1 MRFDVMTLFPDM
13 LETVFNESII
23 GRARKKGL
31 LDIRTH
37 NIRDFAA
44 NKHNKVDDTPYGG
57 GMGMLMAA
65 PPIYNCYAYITS
77 DADVKPYTIYVSP
90 KGRHFTQ
97 DVAKEFLSKERI
109 VILCGHYEGVDQR
122 IIDEI
127 VDDEITIGDFVLTGG
142 ELPAAIIVDSV
153 SRLVDDV
160 LPDADC
166 YENESVASG
175 LLEYPQ
181 YTRPYEFHGVKV
193 PDVLISGNH
202 EKIETWRLEQALELT
217 RLRRP
222 DLYDAIDIETQKE
235 ELKKRIRKACEG
247 GNVDD

>member
-1 MRFDVMTLFPDM
+1 MRFDVMTLFPEM
-13 LETVFNESII
+13 LETIFNESII

-31 LDIRTH
+31 IDIRTY
-37 NIRDFAA
+37 NIRDWAA

-65 PPIYNCYAYITS
+65 PPIYNCYTAITGDS
-77 DADVKPYTIYVSP
+77 NEKPYTVFLSP
-90 KGRHFTQ
+90 KGRPFTQ
-97 DVAKEFLSKERI
+97 DVAMELLKKER
-109 VILCGHYEGVDQR
+109 VILLCGHYEGVDQR
-122 IIDEI
+122 ILDEI

-142 ELPAAIIVDSV
+142 ELPAAIVVDSV
-153 SRLVDDV
+153 SRMVDGV
-160 LPDADC
+160 LPNSDC

-202 EKIETWRLEQALELT
+202 EKIETWRFERSLELT
-217 RLRRP
+217 REKRP
-222 DLYDAIDIETQKE
+222 DLYEKIDIEEQKR
-235 ELKKRIRKACEG
+235 ELKNRIKKACEG
-247 GNVDD
+247 GLTDD